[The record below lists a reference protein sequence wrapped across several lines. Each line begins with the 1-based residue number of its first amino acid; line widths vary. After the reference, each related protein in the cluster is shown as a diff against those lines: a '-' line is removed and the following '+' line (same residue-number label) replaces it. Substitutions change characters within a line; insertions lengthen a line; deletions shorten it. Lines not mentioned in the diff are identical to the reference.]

1 MMRLGRG
8 RGSAALNVPRSAVL
22 FRCSAAVMRVT
33 IWYNVRL
40 VTGIPRPRPDLAG
53 RVPVYLQVAQLIR
66 QEIMS
71 GRYRPGDMLPS
82 EHAHMAAY
90 GVSQSTVRAA
100 LAVLRE
106 EGLVVTR
113 KSAGSSVGAV
123 PPPVT
128 VTAGPGDV
136 VIARM
141 PTPAERQA
149 LGLAEGVPV
158 IAVQRPGR
166 AEELFDAGRAR
177 IIISGLRV
185 ALAAQRGPDH
195 QRGRGQRRGCHQ
207 PPGHGRRHMMAPAM
221 MRTDPMSTARSAAV
235 QMTLTTAQSCAATAW
250 PRLVL
255 QAL

>member
-1 MMRLGRG
+1 
-8 RGSAALNVPRSAVL
+8 VL
-22 FRCSAAVMRVT
+22 FRCSAAPARVT

-40 VTGIPRPRPDLAG
+40 VTDIPRPRPDLAG
-53 RVPVYLQVAQLIR
+53 RVPRYLLVAQLMR

-82 EHAHMAAY
+82 EHALMSVY

-113 KSAGSSVGAV
+113 KSAGSSVGAI

-128 VTAGPGDV
+128 ITAGPDDV
-136 VIARM
+136 ITARM
-141 PTPAERQA
+141 PTRAERDA
-149 LGLAEGVPV
+149 LGIAEGVPV

-177 IIISGLRV
+177 IIISGY
-185 ALAAQRGPDH
+185 
-195 QRGRGQRRGCHQ
+195 GQG
-207 PPGHGRRHMMAPAM
+207 GA
-221 MRTDPMSTARSAAV
+221 
-235 QMTLTTAQSCAATAW
+235 
-250 PRLVL
+250 
-255 QAL
+255 